1 MSVTMRSSTTT
12 APARFLLLGDS
23 HVGPVGRAAKAAR
36 IPHSGGPVG
45 AGRDFFSDF
54 FDAGEHDI
62 FFRLPNMDRCFR
74 GFLTELNIDCVAE
87 LAIPLISTIGFAPHF
102 VATTQNWTLYRSTV
116 VDWECFLSSPLFGD
130 IVMAMLAPALAF
142 YRQLCAFGLRV
153 VAVMP
158 PQRVPVQADADVF
171 MAAQT
176 IIGRCVAEIG
186 VEVIDPR
193 RHITDETGF
202 QRKELC
208 EVNDEIHGNVA
219 WGRIVLSEL
228 LDHGL

>member
-1 MSVTMRSSTTT
+1 MSVTMQSSTTT

-23 HVGPVGRAAKAAR
+23 HVGPLGRATMAAR
-36 IPHSGGPVG
+36 IPHSGGPLG
-45 AGRDFFSDF
+45 AGRDFFGAF
-54 FDAGEHDI
+54 FSAEEDDI
-62 FFRLPNMDRCFR
+62 VFRLPHMDHCFR
-74 GFLTELNIDCVAE
+74 GFLTELNIDRVAD
-87 LAIPLISTIGFAPHF
+87 LDVPLISTVGFAPHF
-102 VATTQNWTLYRSTV
+102 MATTQNWTLYRSTV
-116 VDWECFLSSPLFGD
+116 VEWEEFLSSSLFGD

-158 PQRVPVQADADVF
+158 PQRVPMQADADVF
-171 MAAQT
+171 MAAQN
-176 IIGRCVAEIG
+176 IIGQCVAEIG
-186 VEVIDPR
+186 VEVVDPR
-193 RHITDETGF
+193 SRIIDETGF

-208 EVNDEIHGNVA
+208 EVNDEIHGNLA

>member
-23 HVGPVGRAAKAAR
+23 HVGPVGRAAAAAR

-45 AGRDFFSDF
+45 SGRDFFGDF
-54 FDAGEHDI
+54 FDAQERDI
-62 FFRLPNMDRCFR
+62 LFRLPDMDRCFR

-87 LAIPLISTIGFAPHF
+87 LAVPLISTIGFAPHF
-102 VATTQNWTLYRSTV
+102 VATKQNWTLYCSTV
-116 VDWECFLSSPLFGD
+116 CDWEDFLSSSLFGS
-130 IVMAMLAPALAF
+130 IVMAMLAPVMAF

-158 PQRVPVQADADVF
+158 PQRVPLQADADVF
-171 MAAQT
+171 MAAQN
-176 IIGRCVAEIG
+176 IIAQCVAEIG

-208 EVNDEIHGNVA
+208 EVNDEIHGNLA